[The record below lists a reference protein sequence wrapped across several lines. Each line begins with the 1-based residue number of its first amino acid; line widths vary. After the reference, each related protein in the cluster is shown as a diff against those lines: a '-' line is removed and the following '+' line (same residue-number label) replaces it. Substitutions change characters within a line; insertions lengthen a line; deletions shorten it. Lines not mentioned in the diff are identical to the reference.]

1 VSVEVDPNL
10 EMTEVCDRV
19 LKAGGPALLFES
31 PRGTR
36 FRSSEPVRYDASH
49 RARNGSRRGCEPQ
62 EALRDIGVLLAFLKE
77 PDPPGDFATCSSAGF
92 LSASR

>member
-1 VSVEVDPNL
+1 
-10 EMTEVCDRV
+10 MG
-19 LKAGGPALLFES
+19 A
-31 PRGTR
+31 
-36 FRSSEPVRYDASH
+36 DADAN
-49 RARNGSRRGCEPQ
+49 RQ